1 MDHTATYHN
10 LNDLLNAVKQLPE
23 IEYLD
28 VPDDAGIATVT
39 RILESEDL
47 AGTVKEII
55 TKAINKQRPEDEY
68 QITEFELHST
78 MGGLPYDSYYII
90 LRSQASK
97 EFDEAMSEL
106 RYGRLD

>member
-39 RILESEDL
+39 RILESNDL
-47 AGTVKEII
+47 AGTVKEIV
-55 TKAINKQRPEDEY
+55 TKAINKQQPGDKY
-68 QITEFELHST
+68 KITEFELHST
-78 MGGLPYDSYYII
+78 MGGIPWDSYYII

-97 EFDEAMSEL
+97 EFDQAMSEL